1 MSMYSGVVCVI
12 DSLWD
17 CFREIVLLFQVYA
30 WRVTGTVLSLRVTNL
45 TEAIGEDGGGRE
57 GTGFK
62 YDCSD
67 GKDAMMPLTV

>member
-1 MSMYSGVVCVI
+1 MHG
-12 DSLWD
+12 
-17 CFREIVLLFQVYA
+17 EQ
-30 WRVTGTVLSLRVTNL
+30 RVTNL

-62 YDCSD
+62 YDWSD